1 MVCTSRQDGKICI
14 LAVFAHGGTAVPQV
28 TSCLSLGQLFAIG
41 ASLQHLTNKSAAHE
55 QHIRRVHEYTDD
67 TERLGFAS
75 VILGVVEVL
84 GLVVGAILAIRTKCG
99 RRAAAQINEE
109 EDAVAL
115 RRIPHG
121 ASHEAIGAE
130 QPANANA
137 ADTRDALL
145 DMRGTALWIEKGV
158 LCADLDHGKAGMDK

>member
-1 MVCTSRQDGKICI
+1 MACTLCQDGKICI
-14 LAVFAHGGTAVPQV
+14 LAVFAHGGTADPQV
-28 TSCLSLGQLFAIG
+28 TSCLTLGQLFAIG
-41 ASLQHLTNKSAAHE
+41 SSLQRLTNRSTAHE

-67 TERLGFAS
+67 TERLGLAS

-145 DMRGTALWIEKGV
+145 DMRGTALWIENGV
-158 LCADLDHGKAGMDK
+158 LCSELNREKAGMD

>member
-1 MVCTSRQDGKICI
+1 MACTLCQDGKICI
-14 LAVFAHGGTAVPQV
+14 LAVFAHGGTADPQV
-28 TSCLSLGQLFAIG
+28 TSCLTLGQLFAIG
-41 ASLQHLTNKSAAHE
+41 SSLQRLTNRSTAHE

-145 DMRGTALWIEKGV
+145 NMRGTALWIEKGV
-158 LCADLDHGKAGMDK
+158 LCADLDHEKAGMEK